1 MAGGPGPFR
10 GRRFRQE
17 DLGTNGPGLC
27 DDFVRQLPRA
37 GNPGVESL
45 LGLLPFPRRREEG
58 MMAEIKQALG
68 DLEERVLAAVADYQ
82 RALYHEF
89 VAARVG

>member
-1 MAGGPGPFR
+1 M
-10 GRRFRQE
+10 
-17 DLGTNGPGLC
+17 
-27 DDFVRQLPRA
+27 
-37 GNPGVESL
+37 
-45 LGLLPFPRRREEG
+45 GLLPFPRRRAEG
-58 MMAEIKQALG
+58 MMAESKQALG